1 MILGAS
7 AIASDWPSRDL
18 TVRFWPSSFS
28 TVPRTRTGAGAGGVW
43 ASAGTTNRPMIATA
57 IAVLRM
63 VDPPLSVLLQ
73 QVTQKWRGTLVFS
86 AHISV
91 SAEWRPGRASAKV
104 HGNIVALSRANLVRG
119 EIFGPTVPSEA
130 YFSRYFPSS
139 RPASARHH
147 AGRSATTIEHTPLSP
162 KPGARSGAEGG
173 LFVVATVLQGRDP
186 GLKPLGDRPMSAKSS
201 GRKRWSRSAG
211 IAATCCEDFR

>member
-43 ASAGTTNRPMIATA
+43 ASAGTTNRLMIATA

-63 VDPPLSVLLQ
+63 VDPPLSVLLH

-86 AHISV
+86 AHILVSV
-91 SAEWRPGRASAKV
+91 EWRPARETRRRGLTSVRPQPAAVDRSLDGFRLRFEILRPLPKLLPGQLAPLAAD
-104 HGNIVALSRANLVRG
+104 VALHDHL
-119 EIFGPTVPSEA
+119 E
-130 YFSRYFPSS
+130 
-139 RPASARHH
+139 
-147 AGRSATTIEHTPLSP
+147 
-162 KPGARSGAEGG
+162 
-173 LFVVATVLQGRDP
+173 
-186 GLKPLGDRPMSAKSS
+186 
-201 GRKRWSRSAG
+201 
-211 IAATCCEDFR
+211 

>member
-43 ASAGTTNRPMIATA
+43 ASAGTTNRLMIATA

-104 HGNIVALSRANLVRG
+104 HGNIVALSRATLVRG
-119 EIFGPTVPSEA
+119 KIFGPPVPSEA
-130 YFSRYFPSS
+130 YFSRCFHRADLPGPAVMRKPVFIGRRGGEASS
-139 RPASARHH
+139 QCALNPLRSTDLSTASASASKSAAHC
-147 AGRSATTIEHTPLSP
+147 RSCS
-162 KPGARSGAEGG
+162 
-173 LFVVATVLQGRDP
+173 RD
-186 GLKPLGDRPMSAKSS
+186 S
-201 GRKRWSRSAG
+201 
-211 IAATCCEDFR
+211 